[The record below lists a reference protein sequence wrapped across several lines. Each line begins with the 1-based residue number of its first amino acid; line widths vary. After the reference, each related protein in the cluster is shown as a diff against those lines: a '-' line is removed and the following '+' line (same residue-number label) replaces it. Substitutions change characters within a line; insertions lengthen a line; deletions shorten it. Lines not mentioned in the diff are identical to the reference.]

1 METSRTQTAFHF
13 DSPPHILI
21 VEARFY
27 DQIADLQ
34 MQGVM
39 EVLNRVQATHEVVRV
54 PGALEIPAAISY
66 AMKALD
72 FDPIRRRAEGYIAL
86 GCVMK
91 GGTMHD
97 QVVALESARGLQDL
111 AIRRSLAIGNGI
123 LTCNTM
129 EQALERADPKRLNRG
144 GDAAAA
150 CLRMIELKH
159 QFRLSPKR
167 RWTAKQ
173 STSG

>member
-1 METSRTQTAFHF
+1 
-13 DSPPHILI
+13 LI
-21 VEARFY
+21 IEARY
-27 DQIADLQ
+27 YNEIADLQ
-34 MQGVM
+34 MQGVVA
-39 EVLNRVQATHEVVRV
+39 VLDRAQATYEVISV

-72 FDPIRRRAEGYIAL
+72 FDPLRRRPEGYIAL

-129 EQALERADPKRLNRG
+129 EQALERADPAQLNRG
-144 GDAAAA
+144 GEAAIA
-150 CLRMIELKH
+150 CLRMLELKH

-167 RWTAKQ
+167 RWVAK
-173 STSG
+173 

>member
-1 METSRTQTAFHF
+1 MEPQSPSYTFHF
-13 DSPPHILI
+13 DVPPHILI
-21 VEARFY
+21 IEARY
-27 DQIADLQ
+27 YNEIADLQ
-34 MQGVM
+34 MQGVVA
-39 EVLNRVQATHEVVRV
+39 VLDRAQATYEVISV

-72 FDPIRRRAEGYIAL
+72 FDPLRRRPEGYIAL

-129 EQALERADPKRLNRG
+129 EQALERADPAQLNRG
-144 GDAAAA
+144 GEAAIA
-150 CLRMIELKH
+150 CLRMLELKH

-167 RWTAKQ
+167 RWVAK
-173 STSG
+173 